1 MSTDFFSQ
9 ASNFQSSTEGSVDP
23 RTGLFNYMM
32 PVAHLIGNNQLGP
45 ELTLA
50 LAYSPLNSAD
60 IGFGI
65 GFSLGLTHYDSDT
78 KMLQLSTGERYK
90 VDETDKAV
98 TLLQYKQDVV
108 RFEKNGAEDAYQV
121 IHKSGQVEILSGP
134 KNAFN
139 LKVPVKILNP
149 LGHSLQLEWDYTAG
163 AVPHLTGIYD
173 LDKKHRALLTVRTIP
188 GVATRLTVWPGM
200 SEMYEIELALH
211 NGRVSTITNLTAGQT
226 LIWSLDY
233 DLHCQFLN
241 RVMAPTGLL
250 EAVTYTQEGHRF
262 PAKGPAAALPY
273 VTRYSQSSGQGDEN
287 VRTYTYTKNN
297 FLGSGTGGDWS
308 RNQDY
313 LYGVLSD
320 YQYGSTERW
329 DNGQAVRVISRYY
342 NNYHL
347 LISETVQQNHC
358 IRQHE
363 TEYYAQIGK
372 EFAQQPPQFQLPK
385 SATVRFI
392 AGNGQREEVTRTEFD
407 AAGNPTLQIAPDGT
421 RTVWVYYPAKGEV
434 TRLDDDCYGCPADPH
449 GFVRYVKSKTVTPGV
464 ASPIGAY
471 DDAPLH
477 EVIYRYDS
485 LPTLPGTTT
494 KAAVVRTHQ
503 CLFRVDRHTGQR
515 QLLHT
520 HQTGYVSRP
529 HSRHYGRVDSLA
541 QTVYDG
547 QNAGQGYTQRQVFH
561 YQLDKQHLKQT
572 THWTSEHDGLTASS
586 VQIHSCFS
594 RKVGFE
600 QDHQGCT
607 SLYEYDAFGR
617 LSKQLNNAGTA
628 YARDIE
634 YAYEIQHE
642 GLLMTTRT
650 DVLGNQ
656 SRTWFNGRGQPSK
669 QAILLKGKE
678 KKGCR
683 TVAEIQRDSWGRVT
697 SQTYHDWLPT
707 AGNSAQLEKISVN
720 QQASYDDWGQL
731 SAITDATGK
740 RSLQNYDPVTQI
752 SLKTT
757 KAGNLKFGSTKTLY
771 NIRHQPL
778 TVTLLDSQ
786 GKPVSRQSHWYDGL
800 GRLRATFNMQNQK
813 TEYTY
818 DAFNRIS
825 TIRYSDGTVV
835 KKTYAPFSAGNLVV
849 KIEVG
854 EKVLGE
860 REFDSL
866 GRGISSTVG
875 GRTQTAV
882 YEGSSPVPGTVT
894 DLLGQKVQIQ
904 YEPQLGNAPICVE
917 APNLTQKFT
926 YDTQSG
932 AITQAEVVGQSIQ
945 KYTYTSFGQL
955 KKEMVKFDNAGTG
968 AAHRSMA
975 YRYSLRGKLIA
986 YKDVAR
992 KWHRLRFDILG
1003 RPVEVVDD
1011 AVIVTLRYDSAG
1023 RADSWTVK
1031 DKTIGKQLTTTITF
1045 DDFSREIGRQI
1056 DSETDVLTLS
1066 QTYTVAGQLASR
1078 ITDSK
1083 QAGRLREEYYT
1094 YDIARCWL
1102 TDYRCSGL
1110 ECPRDAYGQSL
1121 NRQQFTY
1128 DRLGNLLTCLTT
1140 LADGS
1145 QDTARFSYANPADP
1159 CQLTKITHNH
1169 PAYPATITL
1178 TYDKAGRLVMDE
1190 ANRMLAYDGLGR
1202 LASVTQAGSTQTYG
1216 YDASSLLI
1224 LQRRGKADTR
1234 ELYYQGANR
1243 VAEIQRESGTVTRLV
1258 HVQGVPTATVTDNSV
1273 HLLGTDEPGSVLLS
1287 HQQGTES
1294 RFRYTPYG
1302 QQAAADSDPDLPG
1315 YNGERQDPLGG
1326 GYHLGNGYR
1335 TYNPVLMRFTAPD
1348 SLSPFEAGGLNPY
1361 AYCLGDPINR
1371 TDPSG
1376 HMSVGSILGIAL
1388 GLFGMAAEL
1397 AAAIPTG
1404 GASLTLSGAIIA
1416 GIGFLGAATGIASAA
1431 TEDSDP
1437 QASAVLG
1444 WISMGLGAASLGS
1457 LVLGKMV
1464 GGLRQAE
1471 AQLQN
1476 SFSSGARTAVAA
1488 GESEIPRT
1496 IEAVTA
1502 ETTIATETA
1511 NTTRAAATAET
1522 TARSTLE
1529 SFDRANAAG
1538 WVQEVM
1544 SNGRTT
1550 VQFNFP
1556 PHAQMTEI
1564 MKQDYDV
1571 LRRLGFTYLVEG
1583 GGIRLT
1589 MDNSVL
1595 LDAGGRTVQR
1605 FINIESRAVR
1615 ELYAPFINEIN
1626 PRAVNTISR
1635 FRYEEGVNR
1644 LVYNVN
1650 RHQGIFID
1658 PRFDDFFLGVSR
1670 WNMRWREANL
1680 PGMPAD
1686 LLRLL

>member
-9 ASNFQSSTEGSVDP
+9 AANFQSTAAGRVDP
-23 RTGLFNYMM
+23 RTGLFNYVM
-32 PVAHLIGNNQLGP
+32 PVAHLIGNNLLGP

-98 TLLQYKQDVV
+98 TLLQYRQDVV

-173 LDKKHRALLTVRTIP
+173 LDKKHRALLTVKTIP

-241 RVMAPTGLL
+241 RVTAPTGLL
-250 EAVTYTQEGHRF
+250 EAVTYTQDGHRF

-273 VTRYSQSSGQGDEN
+273 VTRYSQSSGLEGAS

-320 YQYGSTERW
+320 YQYGSIERW
-329 DNGQAVRVISRYY
+329 DNGQAVREITRRY

-347 LISETVQQNHC
+347 LVSEKVEQNNC

-363 TEYYAQIGK
+363 TEYYAQIGA

-471 DDAPLH
+471 DDAPGH

-485 LPTLPGTTT
+485 LPTLPGTAT
-494 KAAVVRTHQ
+494 KAAVVRTQQ

-529 HSRHYGRVDSLA
+529 RSRHYGRVDSLT

-572 THWTSEHDGLTASS
+572 MHWTSEHDGLTASS

-607 SLYEYDAFGR
+607 ALYEYDAFGR

-634 YAYEIQHE
+634 YAYTIEQA
-642 GLLMTTRT
+642 GVVATTQS

-656 SRTWFNGRGQPSK
+656 HRTWFDGQGRRCK
-669 QAILLKGKE
+669 QAMLLKGQENTDWQK
-678 KKGCR
+678 
-683 TVAEIQRDSWGRVT
+683 VAETQRDSWGRVVN
-697 SQTYHDWLPT
+697 QTRYDRLPT
-707 AGNSAQLEKISVN
+707 GNNPAETACIAVS
-720 QQASYDDWGQL
+720 QQTDYDDWGQPCV
-731 SAITDATGK
+731 ITDATGT
-740 RSLQNYDPVTQI
+740 RHVQHYDPVTRIAQQ
-752 SLKTT
+752 TT
-757 KAGNLKFGSTKTLY
+757 QAGDLPFGTTQTHY
-771 NIRHQPL
+771 NVRHQPL
-778 TVTLLDSQ
+778 TVTLFDRQ
-786 GKPVSRQSHWYDGL
+786 HKPVSRQSHWYDGL
-800 GRLRATFNMQNQK
+800 GRLRATLDTLGQK

-818 DAFNRIS
+818 DAFNRVAS
-825 TIRYSDGTVV
+825 VRYSDGTVV
-835 KKTYAPFSAGNLVV
+835 RKTYAPFSSGHLVV
-849 KIEVG
+849 RMDVDG
-854 EKVLGE
+854 QVLGE

-866 GRGISSTVG
+866 GRVKSSTVG
-875 GRTQTAV
+875 GRTEKNTYQGV
-882 YEGSSPVPGTVT
+882 SPLPDTVT
-894 DLLGQKVQIQ
+894 DAVGQTVTMQ
-904 YEPQLGNAPICVE
+904 YEPRLGNVPVRVDAPG
-917 APNLTQKFT
+917 LTQQFT
-926 YDTQSG
+926 YQGKNG
-932 AITQAEVVGQSIQ
+932 ALTRSEAVGQATLQ
-945 KYTYTSFGQL
+945 RTYTPAGQL
-955 KKEMVKFDNAGTG
+955 KEETVKFDDAGAGPARRAVYHYTPTG
-968 AAHRSMA
+968 QLTACQDMAGVAHR
-975 YRYSLRGKLIA
+975 LQ
-986 YKDVAR
+986 
-992 KWHRLRFDILG
+992 FDGLG
-1003 RPVEVVDD
+1003 RPVKAVDE
-1011 AVIVTLRYDSAG
+1011 AVTVTLRYDAAG
-1023 RADSWTVK
+1023 RTDRWTVQ
-1031 DKTIGKQLTTTITF
+1031 DNAGRQQLVTTLIF
-1045 DDFSREIGRQI
+1045 DDFSREIERRIESGPDR
-1056 DSETDVLTLS
+1056 LTLS
-1066 QTYTVAGQLASR
+1066 QTYTLTGQLASR
-1078 ITDSK
+1078 TTAVGPANGP
-1083 QAGRLREEYYT
+1083 QPAVPLRDESYT
-1094 YDIARCWL
+1094 YDAHRRWL
-1102 TDYRCSGL
+1102 TDYRCAGT
-1110 ECPRDAYGQSL
+1110 ECPRDAYGQTLS
-1121 NRQQFTY
+1121 RQQFTY

-1145 QDTARFSYANPADP
+1145 QDTACFSYTNLDDP
-1159 CQLTKITHNH
+1159 CQLTKITHSH
-1169 PAYPATITL
+1169 PAYPATIVL
-1178 TYDKAGRLVMDE
+1178 IYDKAGRLIEDGSH
-1190 ANRMLAYDGLGR
+1190 RMLAYDGLGR

-1216 YDASSLLI
+1216 YDASGRLA
-1224 LQRRGKADTR
+1224 LQRRDKADTR
-1234 ELYYQGANR
+1234 ELYYQGASR
-1243 VAEIQRESGTVTRLV
+1243 VAEIQRESGAVTRLV
-1258 HVQGVPTATVTDNSV
+1258 QAGSTPAASVTADGV
-1273 HLLGTDEPGSVLLS
+1273 HLLGTDGPGSVLLS
-1287 HQQGTES
+1287 RHNDRTS

-1302 QQAAADSDPDLPG
+1302 QQAVADSDPALPG
-1315 YNGERQDPLGG
+1315 YNGERQDPAGG

-1348 SLSPFEAGGLNPY
+1348 SLSPFGAGGLNPY

-1376 HMSVGSILGIAL
+1376 HMSTGSIVGLVLGSI
-1388 GLFGMAAEL
+1388 GLL
-1397 AAAIPTG
+1397 AGILLAIPTG
-1404 GASLTLSGAIIA
+1404 GASLTAIGAAIA
-1416 GIGFLGAATGIASAA
+1416 GAGLAADATGIASAA
-1431 TEDSDP
+1431 TADSDP
-1437 QASAVLG
+1437 QMSAVLG
-1444 WISMGLGAASLGS
+1444 WVSMGLGIVS
-1457 LVLGKMV
+1457 VV
-1464 GGLRQAE
+1464 GGVAGL
-1471 AQLQN
+1471 AQ
-1476 SFSSGARTAVAA
+1476 GMWK
-1488 GESEIPRT
+1488 I
-1496 IEAVTA
+1496 
-1502 ETTIATETA
+1502 
-1511 NTTRAAATAET
+1511 
-1522 TARSTLE
+1522 
-1529 SFDRANAAG
+1529 
-1538 WVQEVM
+1538 
-1544 SNGRTT
+1544 
-1550 VQFNFP
+1550 
-1556 PHAQMTEI
+1556 
-1564 MKQDYDV
+1564 
-1571 LRRLGFTYLVEG
+1571 
-1583 GGIRLT
+1583 GIRLEASFGKGLSGDPASSSAAYAT
-1589 MDNSVL
+1589 IVRETKNVQETFNKAVNAGWIREVESSTAVHTLQLTIPKVHNISDMDYGLFNKLGFDIKKESS
-1595 LDAGGRTVQR
+1595 R
-1605 FINIESRAVR
+1605 IENRILIAEDRSTQFDITIKKFR
-1615 ELYAPFINEIN
+1615 ELYLPFINESSKNGVRHIHKILYDIETI
-1626 PRAVNTISR
+1626 RTYVNLWPNQVNAYTR
-1635 FRYEEGVNR
+1635 FTGQNAYDITE
-1644 LVYNVN
+1644 
-1650 RHQGIFID
+1650 I
-1658 PRFDDFFLGVSR
+1658 
-1670 WNMRWREANL
+1670 WRNSKLSGTAH
-1680 PGMPAD
+1680 D
-1686 LLRLL
+1686 LLRANIQINHSSLWSDSLNGADMFIFYNESLF